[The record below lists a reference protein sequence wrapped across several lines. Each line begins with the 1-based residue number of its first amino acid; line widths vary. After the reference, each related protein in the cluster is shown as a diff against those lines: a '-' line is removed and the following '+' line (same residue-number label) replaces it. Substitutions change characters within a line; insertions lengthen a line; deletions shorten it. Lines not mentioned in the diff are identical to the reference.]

1 MMNSS
6 SLFASYDSSAV
17 VNLIVNKLPYQLQEK
32 WTNEASRYKEQHN
45 LAFPPFHFFASF
57 LERMARVKND
67 PSFVYEDENFKPYK
81 PRSQT
86 TSHSVFVKKSGCA
99 SHELFDR
106 IKDFFTCAM
115 SFTQH
120 KPYLE

>member
-1 MMNSS
+1 MCFPKITVKEVKKLYDLVDIVVEIDSLKNDEQYS
-6 SLFASYDSSAV
+6 SLFASYDSSAG

-67 PSFVYEDENFKPYK
+67 
-81 PRSQT
+81 
-86 TSHSVFVKKSGCA
+86 H
-99 SHELFDR
+99 L
-106 IKDFFTCAM
+106 
-115 SFTQH
+115 SFTKIQI
-120 KPYLE
+120 LNRISQDL